1 MGASAHT
8 ESSSWAQGFTAMS
21 HPTDAPSPGAATARP
36 LGLVLVDDHPA
47 VRRGLSAL
55 LATEDDLRVLAAVA
69 SAEEGLAAIERLR
82 PDVALLD
89 FHLPKDDGLSLCLRT
104 RALSRPPRVLVFSAF
119 ADEALA
125 LQATVAGAHGVLA
138 KDAPFEELC
147 AAVRAVARGERRLA
161 PASPPVVAA
170 HAAALAPA
178 DRPILALLRERVP
191 EEEIADTLG
200 LDLGWLRARRWAI
213 LGRLG
218 EQSRRHGHPRRRA
231 GSAGSSAAPPSGP
244 EAA

>member
-1 MGASAHT
+1 
-8 ESSSWAQGFTAMS
+8 MS
-21 HPTDAPSPGAATARP
+21 HATPAEIREAPTARP

-47 VRRGLSAL
+47 VRRGLGAL

-125 LQATVAGAHGVLA
+125 LQATVAGAHGVLS

-147 AAVRAVARGERRLA
+147 AAVRALARGERRLA
-161 PASPPVVAA
+161 PVSPPVVAA

-191 EEEIADTLG
+191 EEEIAYTLG

-218 EQSRRHGHPRRRA
+218 EQGRRHGHPRRRA
-231 GSAGSSAAPPSGP
+231 GSAGPSAAPPSGP